1 VHDPIQ
7 RPVALKIKKAQLPIL
22 KELNEILKYQWQE
35 DACFIFCL
43 EVGVS
48 SKGFS

>member
-1 VHDPIQ
+1 M
-7 RPVALKIKKAQLPIL
+7 KF
-22 KELNEILKYQWQE
+22 LKYQWQE

-48 SKGFS
+48 SKGIFQLVKFAVSIDFAEH